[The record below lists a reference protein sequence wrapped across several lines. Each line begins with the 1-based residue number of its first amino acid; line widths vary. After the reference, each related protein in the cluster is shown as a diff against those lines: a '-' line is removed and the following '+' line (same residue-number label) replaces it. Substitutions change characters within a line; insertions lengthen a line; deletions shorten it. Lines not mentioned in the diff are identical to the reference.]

1 VTGPR
6 VIAFDLDGT
15 LVDSV
20 GDIAH
25 ALNAALAEF
34 DKPALDIDDV
44 RELIGN
50 GARNLVA
57 KALDEER
64 DVDDVLKRFRAH
76 YDAAPLKHTVAFPG
90 VIDVIKGARGA
101 GCSIAVTTNKPSAP
115 AKAIVSTLF
124 AGLVDVVIG
133 PEDAG
138 GSLKPHPAQLHAA
151 TRALSAFAAKAQLVA
166 MVGDSGV
173 DKETAQN
180 ANVPFIGVSW
190 GLRPAE
196 LAGCDVATDGK
207 DLARLLARLL

>member
-1 VTGPR
+1 MSGPR

-34 DKPALDIDDV
+34 DRPALDVDDV

-76 YDAAPLKHTVAFPG
+76 YDAQPLKHTVPFPG
-90 VIDVIKGARGA
+90 VVDALKGARAA
-101 GCSIAVTTNKPSAP
+101 GFSIGVTTNKPSAP
-115 AKAIVSTLF
+115 AKAIVAALF
-124 AGLVDVVIG
+124 RGLVDVVIG

-151 TRALSAFAAKAQLVA
+151 ARALGAGARIVA

-180 ANVPFIGVSW
+180 ANVPFIGVAW
-190 GLRPAE
+190 GLRPEE
-196 LAGCDVATDGK
+196 LVGCDVAKDGR
-207 DLARLLARLL
+207 DLARLIARLV

>member
-1 VTGPR
+1 MKS

-34 DKPALDIDDV
+34 DRPALDIDDV

-90 VIDVIKGARGA
+90 VIDALKGARVA
-101 GCSIAVTTNKPSAP
+101 GFACAVATNKPSAP
-115 AKAIVSTLF
+115 AKAIVSALF
-124 AGLVDVVIG
+124 VGLVDVVIG

-151 TRALSAFAAKAQLVA
+151 ARALDGKVA
-166 MVGDSGV
+166 CMVGDSGV

-190 GLRPAE
+190 GLRPEE
-196 LAGCDVATDGK
+196 LAGCDVAKDGH
-207 DLARLLARLL
+207 DLARLLARLV

>member
-1 VTGPR
+1 MKS

-34 DKPALDIDDV
+34 DRSPLDLDEV

-76 YDAAPLKHTVAFPG
+76 YDAAPLKHTVPFPG
-90 VIDVIKGARGA
+90 VIDVLKAVRAA
-101 GCSIAVTTNKPSAP
+101 GFATAVATNKPSAP
-115 AKAIVSTLF
+115 AKAIVSALF
-124 AGLVDVVIG
+124 AGLLDVVIG
-133 PEDAG
+133 PEDAN

-151 TRALSAFAAKAQLVA
+151 ARALGGAHACKIAC

-173 DKETAQN
+173 DKDTAQN
-180 ANVPFIGVSW
+180 ANVPFIGVAW

-196 LAGCDVATDGK
+196 LAGCDVAKDGR
-207 DLARLLARLL
+207 DLARLLARLS

>member
-1 VTGPR
+1 M
-6 VIAFDLDGT
+6 IAFDLDGT

-34 DKPALDIDDV
+34 DKPALDVDDV

-90 VIDVIKGARGA
+90 VVAVLKGMHAA
-101 GCSIAVTTNKPSAP
+101 GVSTAVTTNKPSAP
-115 AKAIVSTLF
+115 AKAIVSALF
-124 AGLVDVVIG
+124 PGLVDVVVG

-151 TRALSAFAAKAQLVA
+151 ARALSAFAAKAHVMAL
-166 MVGDSGV
+166 VGDSGV
-173 DKETAQN
+173 DRETALN
-180 ANVPFIGVSW
+180 ANVPFIGVAW
-190 GLRPAE
+190 GLRPDE
-196 LAGCDVATDGK
+196 LAGCDVATDARE
-207 DLARLLARLL
+207 LTRLLARLL